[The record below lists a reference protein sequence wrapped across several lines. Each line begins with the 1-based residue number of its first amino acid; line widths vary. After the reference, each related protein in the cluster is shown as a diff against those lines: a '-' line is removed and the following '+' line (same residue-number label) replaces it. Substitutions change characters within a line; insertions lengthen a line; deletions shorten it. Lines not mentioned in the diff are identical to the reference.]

1 MKGMPQSYNNCTIFV
16 IFLWRIAQIANL
28 WLNSDKK
35 HILGGKMEGKFIP
48 DIVVGRLPIYLRAL
62 QRMLEENRRVTSSQE
77 LGERLGI
84 SAAQI
89 RKDLSQFGEFGK
101 QGTGYSIDFLADQ
114 IRQILNVDQVW
125 DVAVVGA
132 GDIGSAVARYQG
144 FSNRGLQVTMVF
156 DNDQGK
162 INSQIGPFKVK
173 DTKEL
178 EDIIRRAGIQVAMI
192 AVPSHSA
199 QEVAD
204 QLISAGV
211 KAILNYAPINLSV
224 PENVRVQYIDP
235 VIHLQRM
242 TYYL

>member
-1 MKGMPQSYNNCTIFV
+1 M
-16 IFLWRIAQIANL
+16 A
-28 WLNSDKK
+28 DKV
-35 HILGGKMEGKFIP
+35 IP

-62 QRMLEENRRVTSSQE
+62 QRMLAENRHVTSSQE

-101 QGTGYSIDFLADQ
+101 QGTGYSIDYLAEQ
-114 IRQILNVDQVW
+114 IRQILKVDRVW
-125 DVAVVGA
+125 DIAVVGA

-144 FSNRGLQVTMVF
+144 FANRGLQVAMIF
-156 DNDQGK
+156 DNAPGK
-162 INSQIGPFKVK
+162 IGIQVRRFTVQDIA
-173 DTKEL
+173 DL
-178 EDIIRRAGIQVAMI
+178 ESEIKQAGIRVAMI
-192 AVPSHSA
+192 ATPSEKA

-211 KAILNYAPINLSV
+211 LAILNYAPINLSV
-224 PENVRVQYIDP
+224 PENVHVQYIDP

-242 TYYL
+242 THYL